1 MNTSNVWLRRF
12 SKLTVLAT
20 LFLIFV
26 GALVKS
32 FEVGLSVPDWPTTYG
47 FQMFAFPWSDMVGG
61 IFYEHSHRM
70 LATIVGAMTLG
81 LSIWLSFSETRVN
94 VKKLGYVSLIL
105 VITQGLLGGL
115 TVMFFLPTA
124 ISMIHGITAQ
134 TFFLIIIL
142 IAYSLSKEF
151 SDRNSKPDSNRTI
164 VLSLFIAVYIQLI
177 LGAWMRHTESGLAI
191 YDFPTMAGQWLPI
204 FNEKMLTTIND
215 WRFYM
220 DYPEVSMLQ
229 VLIHFL
235 HRFGAFVI
243 FTLTI
248 FMGYRL
254 HQNKSAYSKKI
265 QKNVFAIYV
274 FVFLQILLGALT
286 IWTAKGPFITS
297 FHVMNGAAVMGLSF
311 ILFLRLS
318 DIAFLRK

>member
-12 SKLTVLAT
+12 SKLTVFAT

-94 VKKLGYVSLIL
+94 VKKLGYLSLIL
-105 VITQGLLGGL
+105 VITQGLIGGL

-142 IAYSLSKEF
+142 IAYSLSIEF
-151 SDRNSKPDSNRTI
+151 SN
-164 VLSLFIAVYIQLI
+164 
-177 LGAWMRHTESGLAI
+177 
-191 YDFPTMAGQWLPI
+191 
-204 FNEKMLTTIND
+204 
-215 WRFYM
+215 
-220 DYPEVSMLQ
+220 
-229 VLIHFL
+229 
-235 HRFGAFVI
+235 
-243 FTLTI
+243 
-248 FMGYRL
+248 
-254 HQNKSAYSKKI
+254 
-265 QKNVFAIYV
+265 
-274 FVFLQILLGALT
+274 
-286 IWTAKGPFITS
+286 
-297 FHVMNGAAVMGLSF
+297 
-311 ILFLRLS
+311 
-318 DIAFLRK
+318 

>member
-134 TFFLIIIL
+134 TFFLVIIL

-191 YDFPTMAGQWLPI
+191 YDFPTIAGQWLPI

-254 HQNKSAYSKKI
+254 HQNKSA
-265 QKNVFAIYV
+265 
-274 FVFLQILLGALT
+274 
-286 IWTAKGPFITS
+286 
-297 FHVMNGAAVMGLSF
+297 
-311 ILFLRLS
+311 
-318 DIAFLRK
+318 